1 MRHIRS
7 TESRVLMAGCL
18 KRAGI
23 GLCGLALAAMTLG
36 ACHRTFSAKVSQP
49 NPLLNPLD
57 TLRDTEELT
66 IVTGDMELSHPRA
79 SRADGKDS
87 LMSQERYPLHNKA
100 SFTVVSRDRLRFHVQ
115 IEHKWKQYTD
125 ISTWKAK
132 LYDDQ
137 GNYYAPTSIDTVKAR
152 HLVETWSFERRST
165 RRDGFG
171 SIVQIN
177 DDGHRNR
184 QPLGSLS
191 VFRGRGDFVFYK
203 RDIFGPGVRSMT
215 LELTRSGVTF
225 KYQWNFADEE
235 AGPQLAL
242 RAE

>member
-1 MRHIRS
+1 MS
-7 TESRVLMAGCL
+7 F
-18 KRAGI
+18 
-23 GLCGLALAAMTLG
+23 G
-36 ACHRTFSAKVSQP
+36 ACHKTFSAKVSQP
-49 NPLLNPLD
+49 NPLLRPLD
-57 TLRDTEELT
+57 TLRITEELV

-79 SRADGKDS
+79 SRVEGKDS
-87 LMSQERYPLHNKA
+87 LLSHERYPLLNKA

-137 GNYYAPTSIDTVKAR
+137 GNSYAPTSIDTVKAR
-152 HLVETWSFERRST
+152 HLVETWSFERRT
-165 RRDGFG
+165 TQRNGFG
-171 SIVQIN
+171 DIIQIN
-177 DDGHRNR
+177 DDGHKDR

-203 RDIFGPGVRSMT
+203 RDIFGPEVRSMT
-215 LELTRSGVTF
+215 LEITRSGVTF

-235 AGPQLAL
+235 RGPQLAL
-242 RAE
+242 HDKGANSNPHK